1 MTDRTQLPERLG
13 LTRRRRLTPTAQ
25 AAIGGLAAGLGLFV
39 ATNWVALMGGEVVR
53 RLLVLL
59 GQAFVGYS
67 VSFVGSLM
75 GLVYGFIFGFCAT
88 YWVVVFYT
96 SLADLNKGPHQG
108 RA

>member
-1 MTDRTQLPERLG
+1 MCIRDR
-13 LTRRRRLTPTAQ
+13 
-25 AAIGGLAAGLGLFV
+25 
-39 ATNWVALMGGEVVR
+39 
-53 RLLVLL
+53 
-59 GQAFVGYS
+59 AFVGYS

-96 SLADLNKGPHQG
+96 SLAELNKGPHQG